1 MTNDTTRERL
11 NHLAQQL
18 EPLAQHA
25 YTLTLLWYAVRCFQE
40 GYDDNPDIVQIADR
54 EIHTV
59 ADFIDA
65 HFNELSYD
73 HYDIFGEIFGL
84 MALSGRLKDVSK
96 KPISIPSAL
105 IPTADVAKFHEC
117 LCDIQG
123 ALSKAFVA
131 ANNLLQITELNELKE
146 AED

>member
-40 GYDDNPDIVQIADR
+40 GYDTNPDIVRIADR

-59 ADFIDA
+59 ADFIDE
-65 HFNELSYD
+65 HFDELSYD

-96 KPISIPSAL
+96 KPISMPSAL
-105 IPTADVAKFHEC
+105 IPTADVANFLDC
-117 LCDIQG
+117 LCDIKG
-123 ALSKAFVA
+123 ALAKAFVA
-131 ANNLLQITELNELKE
+131 ANHLLQITQLNELKE
-146 AED
+146 VED